1 MSKPSYSLT
10 LDEFRARAAE
20 GNLIPLY
27 REILADYETPVS
39 AFAKI
44 DHGPTAYLLESVA
57 GGENWARYSFLGSGS
72 SAVVHEENGDLRLT
86 RGKKSLLIQSRGNP
100 LERLREL
107 MEAYHPV
114 TVPGL
119 PRFVGGAVGYFSYD
133 MVRTFEDLPSLR
145 KDSLGMPDFAFLLT
159 DTL

>member
-1 MSKPSYSLT
+1 MSRQQYSLT
-10 LDEFRARAAE
+10 LDEFRALAAE

-72 SAVVHEENGDLRLT
+72 SAVIREEKGDLVLI
-86 RGKKSLLIQSRGNP
+86 RGKKNLRIQSRGNP
-100 LERLREL
+100 LERLREW
-107 MEAYHPV
+107 ME
-114 TVPGL
+114 
-119 PRFVGGAVGYFSYD
+119 
-133 MVRTFEDLPSLR
+133 
-145 KDSLGMPDFAFLLT
+145 
-159 DTL
+159 